1 MAKSIYHL
9 LKQLDIFGIPP
20 LFTIRGSSTFQT
32 YPGSFLTIFCISLIL
47 IYFLYYLTEM
57 CNHKKPYLHSSL
69 YYEENIPEIKLN
81 KNNFS
86 FAFSLENNEYKHYI
100 DESIYN
106 INAFQTTLIL
116 QNDGSYKSKND
127 NLKIIKCNEI
137 NFDLILDY
145 YKQLPL
151 DNLFCIQNEIFLEG
165 DYKEPIW
172 NYITLNFSK
181 CENSTKNNNSCKSE
195 IEINNLLNEGFIG
208 MYISDNIFH
217 PYNFNE
223 PLKLFIKNLY
233 KPFSLKYYADIFLYL
248 KLIQIETDIGYF
260 FEDKKS
266 IIATSYD
273 YIQDEKTYKNSS
285 NFISLKIRISS
296 KREFHQRDYIKIQ
309 SIFSNVGGMLKLI
322 IVFGEYIVYFIRIT
336 LYKNYILEFFN
347 LDESA
352 IRLKEVRKIYKLKM
366 KHKNQINS
374 IFNVSNSPA
383 NSSSMYINNS
393 VNLKYRGL
401 NTISPNNNNL
411 LSHKNSNTLGIKIFD
426 DKERTLKNNYIDD
439 HSILFRDVAKKKQKK
454 EKSSFLIKNK
464 NNKLLTLPEFFKDK
478 ALSKDSKT
486 KVPPIV
492 YFKNYFLTT
501 PRLME
506 PKKLVS
512 SKVLNREEYHKR
524 KDAFYSLEKNK
535 NNISIPK
542 TKLRII
548 KVPDFCSDFVC
559 KKNFFQTV
567 KKVHENYRQIQFLL
581 DIVHYLKT
589 ENEINIMEKY
599 IFSEEQRKILS
610 FTYSFEADFELEK
623 KGYDYMIKH
632 KKSQFD
638 ENDFKTIVKSKP
650 GFMILP
656 LSKTQL

>member
-1 MAKSIYHL
+1 MARSIYLL

-47 IYFLYYLTEM
+47 IYILFHLTEM
-57 CNHKKPYLHSSL
+57 FNHKNPNLHSSI

-127 NLKIIKCNEI
+127 HLQIIKCNEI

-145 YKQLPL
+145 KKELPL

-165 DYKEPIW
+165 DYKQPIW

-208 MYISDNIFH
+208 MYISDNIFN
-217 PYNFNE
+217 PYNFNN
-223 PLKLFIKNLY
+223 PLKMFIKNLY
-233 KPFSLKYYADIFLYL
+233 KPFSLKYFADIFLYL
-248 KLIQIETDIGYF
+248 KIIQIETDIGYF

-266 IIATSYD
+266 IISNSYD
-273 YIQDEKTYKNSS
+273 YIQDDKIYKNST

-296 KREFHQRDYIKIQ
+296 KKEFYQRDYIKIQ
-309 SIFSNVGGMLKLI
+309 LILSNVGGMLKLI
-322 IVFGEYIVYFIRIT
+322 ILIGEYIVYFIRIT

-374 IFNVSNSPA
+374 IFNVSYSPA
-383 NSSSMYINNS
+383 NSSSMQINNS
-393 VNLKYRGL
+393 ANFKYRGL
-401 NTISPNNNNL
+401 KTISPNNNNL
-411 LSHKNSNTLGIKIFD
+411 ISNKNSNTNGIKEFD
-426 DKERTLKNNYIDD
+426 NKEKLIKNNYIEDN
-439 HSILFRDVAKKKQKK
+439 SILVKDLVKNKKKK
-454 EKSSFLIKNK
+454 EKISFLI
-464 NNKLLTLPEFFKDK
+464 NNKKDKLLNIPEFFKDK

-506 PKKLVS
+506 TKKLVS
-512 SKVLNREEYHKR
+512 SKVLNREEYNKR

-567 KKVHENYRQIQFLL
+567 KKVHENYKQIQFLL

-638 ENDFKTIVKSKP
+638 EKDFKTIIKSKP
-650 GFMILP
+650 NFMILP
-656 LSKTQL
+656 LSKTHL